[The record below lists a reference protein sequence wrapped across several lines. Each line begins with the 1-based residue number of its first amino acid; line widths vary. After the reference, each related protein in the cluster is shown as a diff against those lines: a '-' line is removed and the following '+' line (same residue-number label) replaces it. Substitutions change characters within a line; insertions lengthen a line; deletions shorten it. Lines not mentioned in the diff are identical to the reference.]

1 LKLKKIQDVSNIKI
15 DRDQYLK
22 YKQILFNH
30 SNPKSLKQQ
39 QQQQPAKVTTQ
50 ATQTQTNDEK
60 ENNNLMNL
68 SKPIPLL
75 ETEPSEKN
83 LLVEKSQPQHQYQ
96 SEYRKS
102 SLFKK
107 GPWFNSLHQM
117 CMNSQSKWFIK

>member
-1 LKLKKIQDVSNIKI
+1 MKLKKIQDVSNIKI

-30 SNPKSLKQQ
+30 SGPKAPKQQ
-39 QQQQPAKVTTQ
+39 EQQPAKVTTQ
-50 ATQTQTNDEK
+50 ETQTQTNDEK
-60 ENNNLMNL
+60 ENNNNLMNL

-83 LLVEKSQPQHQYQ
+83 LLDEKSQPQPQ

-102 SLFKK
+102 ILFQKES
-107 GPWFNSLHQM
+107 FV
-117 CMNSQSKWFIK
+117 